1 MSSYAPAVAQLA
13 SDCEPEG
20 LTEANSERIAA
31 ELARIF
37 HVSKGEVG
45 ILRIEDDALLFV
57 HPSKLQNVGRI
68 PLTTTTSI
76 AARTANT
83 RKAEIINNVVR
94 TRHASF
100 FEMVSVDGDGE
111 PRRAREQQVIQ
122 KLMSAPV
129 ISMNK
134 AVGVIQ
140 ICRKGP
146 TAPAAGPDFLP
157 GDLQKLVMIANG
169 LGKCFK

>member
-1 MSSYAPAVAQLA
+1 MSSYAPALAQLA

-20 LTEANSERIAA
+20 LTEANSEKIAA

-37 HVSKGEVG
+37 HVRKSEVG
-45 ILRIEDDALLFV
+45 ILRIDGDALIFV

-83 RKAEIINNVVR
+83 GKAEIINNFAH
-94 TRHASF
+94 TRHVSF
-100 FEMVSVDGDGE
+100 FEMVNVNLD
-111 PRRAREQQVIQ
+111 EQAKKLKGQQIIQ

-129 ISMNK
+129 ITMNK

-140 ICRKGP
+140 ICRKGL
-146 TAPAAGPDFLP
+146 TAPASGPDFLP
-157 GDLQKLVMIANG
+157 GELQKLAMVAHG